1 MYPTDT
7 RVASILT
14 LKNDASDHGWATRK
28 VECALQASPH
38 RMEYDPFVIAV
49 AGGTAS
55 GKTTVCGLIM
65 QRLHD
70 QCVAILAQDS
80 FYKVLS
86 PAERELAANGGMH
99 VYADQSLQ
107 LEMQSC
113 LVCSAHSVRSCGGRD
128 LVWAKA
134 GARDC
139 KTHPRLQH
147 QNNSSTIAACAPELA
162 AKYIRIFC

>member
-1 MYPTDT
+1 
-7 RVASILT
+7 
-14 LKNDASDHGWATRK
+14 
-28 VECALQASPH
+28 
-38 RMEYDPFVIAV
+38 MEYDPFVIAV

-162 AKYIRIFC
+162 AKYIRMFW